1 MSVSSGTI
9 SLFSA
14 VAIAI
19 VAAGAGAY
27 GLKHMDQVRALV
39 ENYAGTAASSPTG
52 TESSTRSENS
62 ADNDET
68 SDSTPSPDE
77 SAAAGAGDVTLQAGD
92 HGHFETE
99 ADINGR
105 SVEVMV
111 DTGATLVALTY
122 EDAERAG
129 IFLKSSDFTH
139 SVATANGTAKI
150 APIQIGT
157 VSIGGITVR
166 NVPGAVSEPGKLH
179 RTLLGMS
186 FLGRLSRVDMRSKT
200 LVLHE

>member
-1 MSVSSGTI
+1 MAVSSGTI
-9 SLFSA
+9 SLFSS

-19 VAAGAGAY
+19 VAASAAAY
-27 GLKHMDQVRALV
+27 GLKHKEEVRNFVREVAASTSKTAGSQDSDAV
-39 ENYAGTAASSPTG
+39 SGSEAGTQSMDGEPAG
-52 TESSTRSENS
+52 EN
-62 ADNDET
+62 
-68 SDSTPSPDE
+68 
-77 SAAAGAGDVTLQAGD
+77 GDVTLQAD
-92 HGHFETE
+92 DRGHFETE
-99 ADINGR
+99 AEVNGR

-129 IFLKSSDFTH
+129 IYLKTSDFTH
-139 SVATANGTAKI
+139 AVSTANGKAKI
-150 APIQIGT
+150 APVKIGSI
-157 VSIGGITVR
+157 SIGGITVR
-166 NVPGAVSEPGKLH
+166 NVSGAVSEPGKLH